1 VTIIITYFG
10 DGGLKLR
17 VKAFFGRLATPLMLR
32 YGLGRWLGAEGRA
45 LYHQGVSKS
54 GVNLP
59 PMLRGLLALPDGR
72 AIVRQAA
79 SFAWHQ
85 EHGTLDPGGPPDLGG
100 DLFTAWTGPAVA
112 FLHMEKSGGSAVMHW
127 VSKKFH
133 PLQINPD
140 ARRELP
146 AHLFTRAAGGL
157 PDDTPRYPLVWGH
170 YDLPSLQRL
179 APGRFTFT
187 ILREPCARLLSL
199 YHFWR
204 SVDPEKVD
212 LDISFSVAQA
222 HRLSLEDFLK
232 CDDPML
238 TDLTDN
244 LYTRRLTGLYATG
257 AGSDPLYGAPVA
269 AQEQAARAMGRLAF
283 VGISERMEAS
293 LRGLAAHLGVAAP
306 AQNPRANVT
315 DENFKDTG
323 GWYRKSPPVQR
334 SAAAEELLLRRTM
347 LDRALYAKALDGFD
361 RPKPEA
367 VLRRIA

>member
-1 VTIIITYFG
+1 MKT
-10 DGGLKLR
+10 LL
-17 VKAFFGRLATPLMLR
+17 GRLAAPLALR
-32 YGLGRWLGAEGRA
+32 VLLGRWAAAGERA
-45 LYHQGVSKS
+45 LFAQGLADRNVH
-54 GVNLP
+54 LP
-59 PMLRGLLALPDGR
+59 ALPRGMLAVPDGR
-72 AIVRQAA
+72 TVLYGAA

-100 DLFTAWTGPAVA
+100 DLFTAWTGPALA
-112 FLHMEKSGGSAVMHW
+112 FLHLEKSGGSAVVRW
-127 VSKKFH
+127 LSKQFH

-146 AHLFTRAAGGL
+146 PHLYCRAAAGL

-187 ILREPCARLLSL
+187 MLREPCARLLSL

-204 SVDPEKVD
+204 SVDPAKVD
-212 LDISFSVAQA
+212 LKISFSVAQA

-232 CDDPML
+232 CDDPLL

-257 AGSDPLYGAPVA
+257 AAADPLHSAPAA
-269 AQEQAARAMGRLAF
+269 AQEQAARALGRLAF

-293 LRGLAAHLGVAAP
+293 LRGLAARLGVPAP

-315 DENFKDTG
+315 GENHKETG
-323 GWYRKSPPVQR
+323 GWYRQLPPVQR
-334 SAAAEELLLRRTM
+334 SAAAEELLLRRTA
-347 LDRALYAKALDGFD
+347 LDRVLYARALGGFD

-367 VLRRIA
+367 ILRRIA